1 MTLFKR
7 PCDYSKM
14 NKEDPEELIHRRAK
28 FLIYKKLQEADLISH
43 RSPPSLLFLRMKIF
57 RLKVM
62 IGNSLANLHRSIAS
76 TIRFGGIRKH
86 SQGGLRAFKKMF
98 HGGATT
104 GLHRPIFTL
113 EVWFI
118 YSFVNFL
125 LISLLQVLSLTSNH
139 ISQHCQSVLSVY
151 IGDLIWEKKKKLIS
165 SLLVLVHNFLCFFKW
180 IIIIHWFGTRNII
193 FSTSLFRS
201 FIFVQG
207 YE

>member
-1 MTLFKR
+1 MKMTLFKR

-14 NKEDPEELIHRRAK
+14 NKEDPEELLHRRAK

-62 IGNSLANLHRSIAS
+62 IGNSLAHLHRGIAS

-113 EVWFI
+113 EV
-118 YSFVNFL
+118 
-125 LISLLQVLSLTSNH
+125 
-139 ISQHCQSVLSVY
+139 
-151 IGDLIWEKKKKLIS
+151 
-165 SLLVLVHNFLCFFKW
+165 
-180 IIIIHWFGTRNII
+180 
-193 FSTSLFRS
+193 
-201 FIFVQG
+201 
-207 YE
+207 